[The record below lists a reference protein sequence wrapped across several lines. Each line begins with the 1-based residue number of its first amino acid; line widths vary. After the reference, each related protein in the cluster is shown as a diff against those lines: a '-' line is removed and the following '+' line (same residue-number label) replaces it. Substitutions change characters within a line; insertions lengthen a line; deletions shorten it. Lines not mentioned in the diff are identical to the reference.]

1 MGRPRRALGSTRT
14 DRISS
19 LNWTGQEARLLLPDG
34 VLQVPL
40 SKEPKK
46 HGPEVTPVQGAQAG
60 VEAKLRVDILA
71 DHHHGV
77 PACLAG
83 PSKGHVAQEEGWQVV
98 RCGFS
103 RALFY
108 WTPEMP
114 LSPGP
119 SLWTGEGRLTP
130 SEDQQGRQDQIGG
143 SLSTHCSP
151 GDGS

>member
-1 MGRPRRALGSTRT
+1 MERPKTGLGQRENC
-14 DRISS
+14 RISS
-19 LNWTGQEARLLLPDG
+19 LNWTGRWAGQEARLLLPDG

-46 HGPEVTPVQGAQAG
+46 HGPEVTPVQRAQAG

-71 DHHHGV
+71 DHQHGV

-83 PSKGHVAQEEGWQVV
+83 PSKGHIAQEEGWQVV

-114 LSPGP
+114 PA
-119 SLWTGEGRLTP
+119 
-130 SEDQQGRQDQIGG
+130 QAFHCG
-143 SLSTHCSP
+143 SWGKEEA
-151 GDGS
+151 GDGTHPQ